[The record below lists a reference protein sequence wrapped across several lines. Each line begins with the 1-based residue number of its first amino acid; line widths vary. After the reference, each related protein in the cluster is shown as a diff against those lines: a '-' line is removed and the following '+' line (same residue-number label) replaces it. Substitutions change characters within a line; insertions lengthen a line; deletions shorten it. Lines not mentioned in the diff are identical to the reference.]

1 MIRSNM
7 PSNNN
12 RERTNTGGS
21 TGSWGGESGRLRERS
36 NTDGSVRSVGSFGES
51 ADQELVSLATTPRR
65 ISTKPNKLNQR
76 RKIVDWIQRQKLPQ
90 QLSRSSAAGAEGVPI
105 ITGLD
110 RVIFGTQS
118 AAEAVQIAGFNPP
131 RYLWYMLS
139 GAMCDVIQFTMD
151 VMLHYSLHIQD
162 ASTCWAIGFFLSVFF
177 RHTSHRY
184 LVFGDYVGGYKN
196 SLIRMYGGYSV
207 IIVLSTIF
215 NIVMTKMASISH
227 YAAWILTLLWTGI
240 ANYFILK
247 KIWSF
252 GGPAAVATTAA
263 SNKQ

>member
-1 MIRSNM
+1 
-7 PSNNN
+7 
-12 RERTNTGGS
+12 
-21 TGSWGGESGRLRERS
+21 
-36 NTDGSVRSVGSFGES
+36 
-51 ADQELVSLATTPRR
+51 VSLATTPRR

-151 VMLHYSLHIQD
+151 VMFVTHSRREYVLGHWLFPVGVFSPYFPPLSSLWGLRWWIQKQ
-162 ASTCWAIGFFLSVFF
+162 SYTHVRWLLGYY
-177 RHTSHRY
+177 R
-184 LVFGDYVGGYKN
+184 LVDD
-196 SLIRMYGGYSV
+196 L
-207 IIVLSTIF
+207 
-215 NIVMTKMASISH
+215 
-227 YAAWILTLLWTGI
+227 
-240 ANYFILK
+240 
-247 KIWSF
+247 
-252 GGPAAVATTAA
+252 
-263 SNKQ
+263 